1 MDYVYFILI
10 IGALIAA
17 FIFLQRS
24 DKKTKNK
31 YKMDAYRLLD
41 SPDPAPSEIVKTIKF
56 LRLYGGRWRKD
67 KEFIQLTD
75 RLLAKLKV
83 IESK

>member
-10 IGALIAA
+10 ILALVGG

-24 DKKTKNK
+24 DKRTKNK

-41 SPDPAPSEIVKTIKF
+41 APTPNPNEILKTIKF

-67 KEFIQLTD
+67 KEFLQLID
-75 RLLAKLKV
+75 RLIERLKV
-83 IESK
+83 IEGK

>member
-1 MDYVYFILI
+1 MDYFYFALI
-10 IGALIAA
+10 ILALIGG

-24 DKKTKNK
+24 DKRTKNK

-41 SPDPAPSEIVKTIKF
+41 SPNPNPNEILKTIKF

-67 KEFIQLTD
+67 KEFIQLID
-75 RLLAKLKV
+75 RLIERLKV
-83 IESK
+83 IEGK